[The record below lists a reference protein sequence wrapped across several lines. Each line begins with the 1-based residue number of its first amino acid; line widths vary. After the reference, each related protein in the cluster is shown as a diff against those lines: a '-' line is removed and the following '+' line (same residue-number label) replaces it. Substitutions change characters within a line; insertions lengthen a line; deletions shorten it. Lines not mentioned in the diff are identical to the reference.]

1 LPCGEGKLQE
11 ANWCS
16 QKRPDDESQ
25 VLSAIR
31 IQGLSIT
38 MQYDEVLLQET
49 VMMTS
54 F

>member
-1 LPCGEGKLQE
+1 LPGDKGKLQE
-11 ANWCS
+11 TNWCS
-16 QKRPDDESQ
+16 QKRPDDQSQ

-31 IQGLSIT
+31 TQGLSIT
-38 MQYDEVLLQET
+38 MQHDEVLLQET